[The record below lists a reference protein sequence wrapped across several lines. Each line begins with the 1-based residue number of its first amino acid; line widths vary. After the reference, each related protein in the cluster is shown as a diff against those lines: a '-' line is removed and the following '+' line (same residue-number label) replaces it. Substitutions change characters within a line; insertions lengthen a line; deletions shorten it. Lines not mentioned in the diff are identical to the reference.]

1 MEGYKLHE
9 HPLWYLQQ
17 IILQLM
23 ENDYRNSINY
33 NTGNIFFLNKEMA
46 LSVLDISLYNK
57 MYNRTLLE
65 RRTLHF

>member
-1 MEGYKLHE
+1 
-9 HPLWYLQQ
+9 
-17 IILQLM
+17 M